1 MKLEKIKQEL
11 LNEELALYDLDN
23 RMMRFGYI
31 SKADNEAWDIYL
43 NHGSI
48 VYTEVEENANP
59 SIKIHFDV
67 VVPVFHKKYTGI
79 RVAEVE
85 EF

>member
-1 MKLEKIKQEL
+1 MKLEKVKQEL

-43 NHGSI
+43 MHGHV
-48 VYTEVEENANP
+48 VYTEDNFEPNP
-59 SIKIHFDV
+59 SIKICFDV
-67 VVPVFHKKYTGI
+67 VVPVFHKKFSGI
-79 RVAEVE
+79 KITKIE